1 MEPFRIPTTILQ
13 YFWNRNTS
21 SDISQNPSITV
32 DKALPV
38 SGAKFISP
46 EEEVKPDEEIK
57 TKQPVPVNTTP
68 PTVPTPRSVW
78 HFNKNKVTY
87 TDDQWADMTDDQL
100 KGLNRNNLA
109 AFQTYMK
116 SAGFNPGVIDGLYG
130 KNTAAA
136 MSAWRADLASK
147 ANPVPED
154 IASVKDVIMPEPQ
167 ESKAVVSQS
176 TVTQTP
182 EPIEEV
188 NSYFAKDLRRLKR
201 LNRRDFRRTLRDANR
216 LQWDIQHGN
225 VAEVDRNVDD
235 INERFRRI
243 GEEGRRLDTIKL
255 SK

>member
-1 MEPFRIPTTILQ
+1 MEPFSIPTTILK
-13 YFWNRNTS
+13 YFFDRRGS
-21 SDISQNPSITV
+21 SDINQNPSITV
-32 DKALPV
+32 DKSLPV

-46 EEEVKPDEEIK
+46 DEEVKTNEEVKPDEEIK

-68 PTVPTPRSVW
+68 PTAPVPRSVW

-87 TDDQWADMTDDQL
+87 NDDQWAGMTDEQL
-100 KGLNRNNLA
+100 KALNRNNLA

-167 ESKAVVSQS
+167 ESKEVVSQS
-176 TVTQTP
+176 TVAQTP

-201 LNRRDFRRTLRDANR
+201 LNRREFRRTLRDANR
-216 LQWDIQHGN
+216 LQ
-225 VAEVDRNVDD
+225 
-235 INERFRRI
+235 
-243 GEEGRRLDTIKL
+243 
-255 SK
+255 

>member
-1 MEPFRIPTTILQ
+1 M
-13 YFWNRNTS
+13 
-21 SDISQNPSITV
+21 
-32 DKALPV
+32 
-38 SGAKFISP
+38 
-46 EEEVKPDEEIK
+46 
-57 TKQPVPVNTTP
+57 
-68 PTVPTPRSVW
+68 
-78 HFNKNKVTY
+78 TY
-87 TDDQWADMTDDQL
+87 TDDQWAGMTDDQL

-154 IASVKDVIMPEPQ
+154 IATVKDVIMPEPQ

-176 TVTQTP
+176 TATQTP

-201 LNRRDFRRTLRDANR
+201 LNRREFRRTLRDANR
-216 LQWDIQHGN
+216 LQ
-225 VAEVDRNVDD
+225 
-235 INERFRRI
+235 
-243 GEEGRRLDTIKL
+243 
-255 SK
+255 